1 MTPDVSWKRTLYES
15 QSQAIEDVETGGVGD
30 CLPI

>member
-1 MTPDVSWKRTLYES
+1 MSPGREPYMKA
-15 QSQAIEDVETGGVGD
+15 SQAIEDVETGGVGD